1 VVYSEQG
8 FYLMILNG
16 CLLFLEFPKNKS
28 FTLVLSINM
37 TGLVLL
43 LFVRYFDS
51 GILAFMSILLMGSS
65 IYSQEVMIQ
74 SLLVEKYHHELHEA
88 NTAFRLIQALGA
100 LCGIIILITFNDP
113 ILPMVIWLG
122 VVAVLAFVDLK
133 KYFAYENE
141 K

>member
-1 VVYSEQG
+1 
-8 FYLMILNG
+8 
-16 CLLFLEFPKNKS
+16 
-28 FTLVLSINM
+28 M